1 MCRAAR
7 ADIGRPDQAGDSAV
21 ASQFIVMDCQH
32 RDCTGFSMTQRPLQ
46 KNTFETSYAVLGN
59 LTLVLCELRVSGMR
73 KPFPELGTLRQKARQ
88 TWFLVEERKLGR
100 TRRHAR
106 EGREEDYVDR
116 PAFCR
121 PSFRYVNQLI
131 NTEIRFHDYDV

>member
-1 MCRAAR
+1 
-7 ADIGRPDQAGDSAV
+7 
-21 ASQFIVMDCQH
+21 
-32 RDCTGFSMTQRPLQ
+32 MTQRPLQ

-73 KPFPELGTLRQKARQ
+73 HPFPEFGALCQMARQ
-88 TWFLVEERKLGR
+88 PGFLVEERELGR
-100 TRRHAR
+100 TRRDAR

-131 NTEIRFHDYDV
+131 NSEIWFHDYDV